1 MRIEQESSVYS
12 EAFISDKSGHKIG
25 AMLDFSMAKSSHNPS
40 VGFYVTMLPGDND
53 KKLKWPFKGNFKL
66 TLVNYSDNSK
76 SRVRTF
82 SDSGDNAF
90 HLPLLGQNKVM
101 FGIAKF
107 ISVSALTKPAGNR
120 LYVKED
126 RMEVHIE
133 VQTHN

>member
-12 EAFISDKSGHKIG
+12 DAFISDKSGHKIG

-40 VGFYVTMLPGDND
+40 VGFYITMLPGDND
-53 KKLKWPFKGNFKL
+53 KKLRWPFKGNFKL
-66 TLVNYSDNSK
+66 TLVNYLDNSK
-76 SRVRTF
+76 SRVQIL

-90 HLPLLGQNKVM
+90 HMPLLGQSRDM

-107 ISVSALTKPAGNR
+107 ISVSTLTKPVANR
-120 LYVKED
+120 LYVKGD

-133 VQTHN
+133 VQAHN

>member
-12 EAFISDKSGHKIG
+12 EGFISDKSGHKIG

-40 VGFYVTMLPGDND
+40 VGFYIAMLPGDND
-53 KKLKWPFKGNFKL
+53 KKLRWPFKGDFKL
-66 TLVNYSDNSK
+66 TLVNYLDNGK
-76 SRVRTF
+76 SRVQTF
-82 SDSGDNAF
+82 SDSGNDAF
-90 HLPLLGQNKVM
+90 HMPLLGQSRNV

-107 ISVSALTKPAGNR
+107 ISVSALTKPIANR

-133 VQTHN
+133 VQARN